1 MPTQL
6 TEHFTYEELTYSDT
20 ALRHGI
26 NNKPFDAATQKN
38 LQRLA
43 ESLEKVRN
51 VFGHPLR
58 ISSGYR
64 NPLVNSLVGS
74 KPTSA
79 HVQALAADFTCPDFG
94 SVRDVVDAI
103 IASDIQYDQIIYEFN
118 SWCHI
123 GFARDGT
130 APRREALTI
139 NKSGT
144 SHYEP

>member
-6 TEHFTYEELTYSDT
+6 TEHFTFEELTFSET
-20 ALRHGI
+20 ALRHNIKNVPLDGV
-26 NNKPFDAATQKN
+26 TQRN

-43 ESLEKVRN
+43 ENLEKVRN
-51 VFGHPLR
+51 VLGHPIR

-64 NPLVNSLVGS
+64 NSLVGS

-79 HVQALAADFTCPDFG
+79 HVKALAADFTCPDFG

-103 IASDIQYDQIIYEFN
+103 IASDIQYDQVIWEFD

-123 GFARDGT
+123 GFSDDGI

-144 SHYEP
+144 KYYP

>member
-6 TEHFTYEELTYSDT
+6 TEHFTFEELTFSET
-20 ALRHGI
+20 ALRHNIKNVPLDGV
-26 NNKPFDAATQKN
+26 TQRN

-43 ESLEKVRN
+43 ENLEKVRN
-51 VFGHPLR
+51 VLGHPIR

-64 NPLVNSLVGS
+64 NSLVNSLVGS

-79 HVQALAADFTCPDFG
+79 HVKALAADFTCPDFG

-103 IASDIQYDQIIYEFN
+103 IVSDIQYDQVIWEFD

-123 GFARDGT
+123 GFSDDGI

-144 SHYEP
+144 KYYP